1 MASDP
6 TATNPFEDEDG
17 KYFVLI
23 NTEGQHSLWPEFADV
38 PDGWEAVYGEEGRK
52 ECLDFIERNW
62 TNMRP
67 KSLIQV
73 MEADA
78 K

>member
-6 TATNPFEDEDG
+6 TATNQFEDEDG
-17 KYFVLI
+17 KHFVLI
-23 NTEGQHSLWPEFADV
+23 NAEGQHSLWPEFAEV
-38 PDGWEAVYGEEGRK
+38 PDGWEAVCGEEGGK

-62 TNMRP
+62 TDMRP
-67 KSLIQV
+67 KSLIEA